1 MNAARPT
8 SGLLSRC
15 LRQSAPTGSSAPCRS
30 FQTSA
35 AKLKKRSRFKNI
47 KASELG
53 LTKPSA
59 TKAFAAQNFPDY
71 TEQEKEFLREKYTP
85 EQFEALE
92 AGEAAID
99 PKDLTLQGRIRNDPY
114 RFEYLEDFATVQP
127 VIDAKPKQPIV
138 PREAEFLGKKEWV
151 DKYIDTLADHAET
164 KMQDTIGKAVARALR
179 KVKQTNPDKIDFT
192 EEELVELE
200 NNPEL
205 RRKYIIEESDDGLW
219 ASAQAERK
227 ANPNAVIPGEEWWDK
242 IDETF
247 YEELEA
253 EFEKDASPLVETDRL
268 KVWKAIDN
276 EVGSSALAPEL
287 GKVEGVK
294 GQYKDVEDPEDQ
306 GLDSSG
312 QYGDVKKAL
321 NFQMKEVL
329 SILAK
334 KLVSRSVSNQ
344 TRLGKIR
351 SYSVMVVAGNSNG
364 RLGLGMARST
374 DALIATVT
382 AKLLALRNMRP
393 IRRYENRTIFGTVEK
408 KISGTVVKLEARPP
422 GFGLRVSHRLF
433 EMARLAGI
441 HDLAGNIPRSKNP
454 MNTVKAAFEALTN
467 QPDPEQIAIGRGKK
481 LVDVRKV
488 YYGGSVY

>member
-15 LRQSAPTGSSAPCRS
+15 LRQSTPTTSAPCRS

-59 TKAFAAQNFPDY
+59 VKNFAAQNFPDY

-92 AGEAAID
+92 AGEAAIS
-99 PKDLTLQGRIRNDPY
+99 PKDLTIQGRLRNDPY
-114 RFEYLEDFATVQP
+114 RIEYLEDFATVQP
-127 VIDAKPKQPIV
+127 VIDSKPKQPIV

-151 DKYIDTLADHAET
+151 DKYIDTLANHAET

-192 EEELVELE
+192 EEELVDLE

-219 ASAQAERK
+219 ATAEAERK
-227 ANPNAVIPGEEWWDK
+227 ANPNAQIASEEWWDK

-268 KVWKAIDN
+268 KVWKTIDN

-287 GKVEGVK
+287 GKVEGVR

-306 GLDSSG
+306 GLDASG
-312 QYGDVKKAL
+312 EFADTKRAL
-321 NFQMKEVL
+321 NFKMKE
-329 SILAK
+329 ILGILTK
-334 KLVSRSVSNQ
+334 RLGVRFVSNQ

-351 SYSVMVVAGNSNG
+351 SFSVIVAAGNANG
-364 RLGLGMARST
+364 RLGLGMAKST
-374 DALIATVT
+374 DVQIATTT
-382 AKLLALRNMRP
+382 ARLLALRNMKP

-408 KISGTVVKLEARPP
+408 KISGTIVKLEARPP

-441 HDLAGNIPRSKNP
+441 HDLAGKIPRSKNS
-454 MNTVKAAFEALTN
+454 MNVIKAAYEGLTN

>member
-15 LRQSAPTGSSAPCRS
+15 LRQSAPTSSSAPCRS

-35 AKLKKRSRFKNI
+35 AKLKKSSSSR
-47 KASELG
+47 
-53 LTKPSA
+53 
-59 TKAFAAQNFPDY
+59 
-71 TEQEKEFLREKYTP
+71 
-85 EQFEALE
+85 
-92 AGEAAID
+92 AGE
-99 PKDLTLQGRIRNDPY
+99 PHRPEDLTLQGQIRNDPY

-164 KMQDTIGKAVARALR
+164 KMQDTIRQGRCAGTAQDESTSSRSRTMGSGRALKPR
-179 KVKQTNPDKIDFT
+179 
-192 EEELVELE
+192 
-200 NNPEL
+200 
-205 RRKYIIEESDDGLW
+205 
-219 ASAQAERK
+219 RK

-321 NFQMKEVL
+321 NFKMKEVL
-329 SILAK
+329 SILTK
-334 KLVSRSVSNQ
+334 KLVSRAVSNQ

-364 RLGLGMARST
+364 RLGLGMAKST
-374 DALIATVT
+374 DALIASTT
-382 AKLLALRNMRP
+382 ARLLALRNMRP

>member
-15 LRQSAPTGSSAPCRS
+15 LRQSTPTTSSAPCRS

-35 AKLKKRSRFKNI
+35 SRLKKRSRFKNI

-53 LTKPSA
+53 LTKPAAVKS
-59 TKAFAAQNFPDY
+59 FSAQNFPDY
-71 TEQEKEFLREKYTP
+71 TEQEREFLREKYTP

-92 AGEAAID
+92 AGELAID
-99 PKDLTLQGRIRNDPY
+99 PKDLTTQGRIRDDPY
-114 RFEYLEDFATVQP
+114 RIQYLEDFATVQP

-138 PREAEFLGKKEWV
+138 PKEVEFLGQKEWV
-151 DKYIDTLADHAET
+151 DKYIDKLASHAEI
-164 KMQDTIGKAVARALR
+164 KMQDTIGKAVARSLR

-205 RRKYIIEESDDGLW
+205 RRKYIIEDADDGLW
-219 ASAQAERK
+219 ASAEAERK
-227 ANPNAVIPGEEWWDK
+227 ANPNAEIPGEDWWDK

-247 YEELEA
+247 YNELEA
-253 EFEKDASPLVETDRL
+253 EFEKDASPLVESNRL
-268 KVWKAIDN
+268 KSWQAIDP
-276 EVGSSALAPEL
+276 VSGDSALAPEL

-294 GQYKDVEDPEDQ
+294 GLYKEIEDPEDQ
-306 GLDSSG
+306 GLDPSG
-312 QYGDVKKAL
+312 TLGEAKRSL
-321 NFQMKEVL
+321 NMKMRD
-329 SILAK
+329 ILGLITR
-334 KLVSRSVSNQ
+334 KLVSRAVSNQ

-351 SYSVMVVAGNSNG
+351 SYSVMVVAGNLNG
-364 RLGLGMARST
+364 RLGLGMAKST
-374 DALIATVT
+374 DMLIASST
-382 AKLLALRNMRP
+382 AKLLAIRNMKP
-393 IRRYENRTIFGTVEK
+393 IRRYENRTIFGTVESK
-408 KISGTVVKLEARPP
+408 VSGTVVKLEARPP

-441 HDLAGNIPRSKNP
+441 HDLAGKIPRSKNP
-454 MNTVKAAFEALTN
+454 MNTVKAAYEALTN
-467 QPDPEQIAIGRGKK
+467 QPDPEEIAIGRGKK